1 MLADVAFES
10 EMTDEHGDLS
20 GPLKI
25 LEDSS
30 RLGAELNRLSEP
42 MGDRESSRV
51 KSSQVKSSQVKHYR
65 RPSKASIQIFNPAL
79 PILVN
84 TPRIVFISSESSRK
98 SSSETSLS
106 QWRPSLAIEYARMT
120 SL

>member
-1 MLADVAFES
+1 MLLPAGQSKFNQEVLADVAFES

-51 KSSQVKSSQVKHYR
+51 KSSQ
-65 RPSKASIQIFNPAL
+65 AL
-79 PILVN
+79 PQ
-84 TPRIVFISSESSRK
+84 T
-98 SSSETSLS
+98 
-106 QWRPSLAIEYARMT
+106 
-120 SL
+120 